1 MENKNTSFV
10 SAKIL
15 AGANNVNNKSS
26 YVDNKPKNT
35 NTNYN
40 KNTYEDK
47 PNNKNSECDDQ
58 DKAITRK
65 KFVPPR
71 R

>member
-1 MENKNTSFV
+1 MP
-10 SAKIL
+10 AKIL

-35 NTNYN
+35 NTNYYN

-47 PNNKNSECDDQ
+47 PNNKTSECDDQ
-58 DKAITRK
+58 DKTITRK